1 MDERFFMTI
10 QIIKNL
16 RLVAKEKTSK
26 VHDVC
31 SLEMI

>member
-1 MDERFFMTI
+1 MDERFVMDV

-16 RLVAKEKTSK
+16 GPVAKEKMSK

-31 SLEMI
+31 NLETV

>member
-1 MDERFFMTI
+1 MDEQFFMVV

-16 RLVAKEKTSK
+16 RPITKEKMSK

-31 SLEMI
+31 SLETI